1 MTQTTQTRSGITL
14 KSKYTPR
21 DNSLADSSDEGLLK
35 HYEDNLGDPG
45 SYPYT
50 RGARDNPGGGWI
62 QRELSGEGDA
72 KRSNAQFKYLIEQGQ
87 SGVDLIGDSPTQSL
101 MDPDHPLA
109 KYVVGTTGVSLCSH
123 DDYRELFRDIP
134 IDEISISS
142 SGPPMF
148 TVASLYLLAK
158 ERGISP
164 ASVRGSVLQFP
175 FYAEHCG
182 YAYKMPFE
190 LHLRMSCDIIEFCSK
205 EMPKFHGFLEDSYF
219 FSEAGL
225 NAVEEAALAFV
236 EIRHVVRTLL
246 KRGLDIDSFA
256 PRIAILVNCTMDF
269 YEEIAKIRAMRR
281 MFARMMKEE
290 FGAKDPRS
298 MAVVIACHTS
308 GLSLTSEQPANNIAR
323 GAVQTVALGL
333 AGVQALE
340 ISTFDEGFRTPSKES
355 HLVGLR
361 TQQIVDLEANIT
373 KVQDPFGGSWFM
385 ESLTDKVEEK
395 VLDMIK
401 DIESR
406 GDPAELVTS
415 GYFKQFFESVMSR
428 YHEQVSS
435 GEVTKVGLNALQI
448 PTEEDTLLRDV
459 SETKFEPLIERAEQV
474 KRFKSSRDQTVI
486 RDRLLQ
492 VYQVVKSPEENI
504 MSTVIAAI
512 EAGATMGEIVGVMRE
527 ASDTPYDPYGH
538 LTSPIEGLL

>member
-1 MTQTTQTRSGITL
+1 MTRTTRTRSGINLKSNYRPDEGASETL
-14 KSKYTPR
+14 KNDYQ
-21 DNSLADSSDEGLLK
+21 
-35 HYEDNLGDPG
+35 DNLGDPG

-50 RGARDNPGGGWI
+50 RGTRDNPGGGWI

-72 KRSNAQFKYLIEQGQ
+72 RRSNAQFKYLLEQGQ
-87 SGVDLIGDSPTQSL
+87 SGVDIIGDSPTQSL

-109 KYVVGTTGVSLCSH
+109 KYVIGTQGVSLCCH
-123 DDYRELFRDIP
+123 DDYRELFDEIP

-175 FYAEHCG
+175 FYAEYCG

-190 LHLRMSCDIIEFCSK
+190 LHLRMTCDIIEFCSQ

-246 KRGLDIDSFA
+246 NRGLDIDSFA
-256 PRIAILVNCTMDF
+256 PRIAILVNCSMDF

-281 MFARMMKEE
+281 IFARMIKEE

-308 GLSLTSEQPANNIAR
+308 GLSLTTEQPANNIVR

-333 AGVQALE
+333 AGIQALE
-340 ISTFDEGFRTPSKES
+340 ISTFDEGFRTPSKEA

-373 KVQDPFGGSWFM
+373 RVQDPFGGSWFM
-385 ESLTDKVEEK
+385 ESLTDQVEEK
-395 VLDMIK
+395 VLAMIT

-406 GDPAELVTS
+406 GDPADLVTG
-415 GYFKQFFESVMSR
+415 GYFKQFFQGAMSR
-428 YHEQVSS
+428 YHQNVSS
-435 GEVTKVGLNALQI
+435 GEVTKVGLNVLQV
-448 PTEEDTLLRDV
+448 PEDEDTLLRDV
-459 SETKFEPLIERAEQV
+459 SEAKFEPLLERAEQLGV
-474 KRFKSSRDQTVI
+474 FKASRDQSAV
-486 RDRLLQ
+486 RENLLA
-492 VYQVVKSPEENI
+492 VFKVTSSDENI
-504 MSTVIAAI
+504 MEAVISAV
-512 EAGATMGEIVGVMRE
+512 ETGATMGEIVGVMRE
-527 ASDTPYDPYGH
+527 ASGTPYDPYGH
-538 LTSPIEGLL
+538 LTSPIEG

>member
-1 MTQTTQTRSGITL
+1 MTRTSRTRSGIRLKSNYRPDEGASETL
-14 KSKYTPR
+14 KT
-21 DNSLADSSDEGLLK
+21 
-35 HYEDNLGDPG
+35 HYQDNLGDPG

-50 RGARDNPGGGWI
+50 RGTRDNPGGGWI

-72 KRSNAQFKYLIEQGQ
+72 RRSNAQFKYLLEQGQ
-87 SGVDLIGDSPTQSL
+87 SGVDIIGDSPTQSL

-109 KYVVGTTGVSLCSH
+109 KYVIGTQGVSLCRH
-123 DDYRELFRDIP
+123 DDYRELFDDIP

-148 TVASLYLLAK
+148 TVASLYLLAM

-175 FYAEHCG
+175 FYAEYCG
-182 YAYKMPFE
+182 YAYKMPFD
-190 LHLRMSCDIIEFCSK
+190 LHLRMTCDIIEFCSK

-236 EIRHVVRTLL
+236 EIRHVVRTLM

-256 PRIAILVNCTMDF
+256 PRIAILVNCSMDF

-281 MFARMMKEE
+281 IFARMIKEE

-308 GLSLTSEQPANNIAR
+308 GLSLTTEQPANNIVR

-333 AGVQALE
+333 AGIQALE
-340 ISTFDEGFRTPSKES
+340 ISTFDEGFRTPSKEA

-373 KVQDPFGGSWFM
+373 RVQDPFGGSWFM
-385 ESLTDKVEEK
+385 ESLTDQVEEK
-395 VLDMIK
+395 VLAMIA

-406 GDPAELVTS
+406 GDPADLVTG
-415 GYFKQFFESVMSR
+415 GYFKQFFEGAMSR
-428 YHEQVSS
+428 YHQNVSS
-435 GEVTKVGLNALQI
+435 GEVTKVGLNVLQV
-448 PTEEDTLLRDV
+448 PEDEDKLLRDV
-459 SETKFEPLIERAEQV
+459 SEAKFEPLMERAEQL
-474 KRFKSSRDQTVI
+474 RIFKASRDQSAVRESLMAVFKVTST
-486 RDRLLQ
+486 D
-492 VYQVVKSPEENI
+492 ENI
-504 MSTVIAAI
+504 MEAVIGAV
-512 EAGATMGEIVGVMRE
+512 ETGATMGEIIGVMRE
-527 ASDTPYDPYGH
+527 ASGTPYDPYGH
-538 LTSPIEGLL
+538 LTSPIEG

>member
-1 MTQTTQTRSGITL
+1 MTKTTRTRSGITL
-14 KSKYTPR
+14 KSNYIPQDTP
-21 DNSLADSSDEGLLK
+21 DSDLLSN
-35 HYEDNLGDPG
+35 YQDNLGDPG

-50 RGARDNPGGGWI
+50 RGTRDNPDGGWI

-72 KRSNAQFKYLIEQGQ
+72 RRSNAQFKYLIEQGQ

-109 KYVVGTTGVSLCSH
+109 KHVIGTQGVSLCCH
-123 DDYRELFRDIP
+123 DDYRELFDDIP
-134 IDEISISS
+134 INEISISS

-148 TVASLYLLAK
+148 TVASLYLLAG
-158 ERGISP
+158 ERGIAP
-164 ASVRGSVLQFP
+164 ASLRGSVLQFP

-190 LHLRMSCDIIEFCSK
+190 LHLRMCCDIIEFCSQ

-225 NAVEEAALAFV
+225 NVVEEAALAFI

-246 KRGLDIDSFA
+246 NRGLQIDSFA

-281 MFARMMKEE
+281 IFARMMKEE
-290 FGAKDPRS
+290 FGARDPRS

-308 GLSLTSEQPANNIAR
+308 GLSLTTEQPANNIIR

-333 AGVQALE
+333 AGIQALE

-373 KVQDPFGGSWFM
+373 KIQDPFGGSWFM
-385 ESLTDKVEEK
+385 ESLTDQVEEK
-395 VLDMIK
+395 VLAMVK

-406 GDPAELVTS
+406 GDPADLVTG
-415 GYFKQFFESVMSR
+415 GYFKQFFEGTMSR
-428 YHEQVSS
+428 YHQQVSS
-435 GEVTKVGLNALQI
+435 GEIIKVGLNALQI
-448 PTEEDTLLRDV
+448 PEEEDTLLRDV
-459 SETKFEPLIERAEQV
+459 SEVKIEPFRERAEQI
-474 KRFKSSRDQTVI
+474 KAFRASRDQSAVRNSLLSVHQTV
-486 RDRLLQ
+486 R
-492 VYQVVKSPEENI
+492 SPGENI
-504 MSTVIAAI
+504 MRPVITAV

-527 ASDTPYDPYGH
+527 ASGSPYDPYSH
-538 LTSPIEGLL
+538 LASPIEGLT